1 MINLLVKE
9 MKEVERESQERTMMT
24 YVYIMRSEQGGCL
37 LWGTGE
43 TWYTKK
49 ENTQYQFHHQ

>member
-9 MKEVERESQERTMMT
+9 MREVERESQERMMMT
-24 YVYIMRSEQGGCL
+24 YVYIMRSEPGGCL

-43 TWYTKK
+43 AWYTKK
-49 ENTQYQFHHQ
+49 ENIQYQFHPQ